1 MAVSCEPNDLTKAAS
16 CFQCLS
22 EMEQAMVQTYL
33 LAIIAGVEP
42 SPEPLLAAATQ
53 FQALSDKE
61 LLMVQAYLL
70 CKISGG

>member
-1 MAVSCEPNDLTKAAS
+1 MACDPNTITTAAK

-22 EMEQAMVQTYL
+22 HEQQLMVQAYL
-33 LAIIAGVEP
+33 LSLIAGASTDPNV
-42 SPEPLLAAATQ
+42 LVVAAAK
-53 FQALSDKE
+53 FQSLSEKE

>member
-1 MAVSCEPNDLTKAAS
+1 MACDPNSITTAAK

-22 EMEQAMVQTYL
+22 HEQQLMVQAYL
-33 LAIIAGVEP
+33 LAVIAGASTDPKV
-42 SPEPLLAAATQ
+42 LVVAAAK
-53 FQALSDKE
+53 FQSLSEKE